1 MQHCLHFG
9 TTLPSHLH
17 TAGLTAGMSTG
28 AKASTAASLSP
39 FLLLL
44 ICMCLV
50 LFCSLV
56 VSLNNV
62 YIFWPFFFFF
72 KEKKTCLDYKKK
84 GGKLHLTKLSS

>member
-50 LFCSLV
+50 LFFSLV

-62 YIFWPFFFFF
+62 YIFWLFF
-72 KEKKTCLDYKKK
+72 KEKKPCLEYKKK